1 MMIRHPFYQVCK
13 FSIRH
18 QIGVTLTEVMIAVG
32 IFAILAALATP
43 NIKKQMQTYKL
54 KSASTDLVS
63 FIQKAKSQSAK
74 DNVELTIDFNPD
86 GYTGYEIKD
95 MTSDPIRVITRV
107 NFGKCD
113 NSSEKLFSRCYGSD
127 VSYKSP
133 PGAEEDSYDN
143 VTITFKPNGLTTG
156 GYVCLTNNDNSRYYR
171 VSLLSASGII
181 RTERWNE
188 DRWE

>member
-1 MMIRHPFYQVCK
+1 MIRHRFYQVCK
-13 FSIRH
+13 FSIRN
-18 QIGVTLTEVMIAVG
+18 QVGVTLTEVMIAVG

-63 FIQKAKSQSAK
+63 FIQRAKSQSAK
-74 DNVELTIDFNPD
+74 DNVPLTINFNPD

-95 MTSDPIRVITRV
+95 ITSDPIRVITRV

-113 NSSEKLFSRCYGSD
+113 NSSQLFSRCYGSD
-127 VSYKSP
+127 VAYKSP
-133 PGAEEDSYDN
+133 PAAEEDSYDN

-156 GYVCLTNNDNSRYYR
+156 GYVCLTNKDNSRYYR
-171 VSLLSASGII
+171 VSLLSASGIV

>member
-1 MMIRHPFYQVCK
+1 MMRCHLFYQVVK
-13 FSIRH
+13 FRIRH
-18 QIGVTLTEVMIAVG
+18 QLGVTLTEIMIAVT
-32 IFAILAALATP
+32 IFAIMAALATP

-54 KSASTDLVS
+54 KSASADLVS
-63 FIQKAKSQSAK
+63 FIQKTKSQSAK
-74 DNVELTIDFNPD
+74 DNVELTINFNPD

-113 NSSEKLFSRCYGSD
+113 NSSKLFSRCYGTD

-143 VTITFKPNGLTTG
+143 VTITFKANGLTTG
-156 GYVCLTNNDNSRYYR
+156 GYVCLTNKDNSRYYR
-171 VSLLSASGII
+171 VSLLSASGIV

-188 DRWE
+188 DKWE